1 MILLDG
7 IKISIQQ
14 KQTETK
20 ENSITNQPKTK
31 KTNFLIVSQTQKQLT
46 QAIKQITN
54 ITYTRFFFLS
64 QLTQDD
70 HKAILKIKKN

>member
-20 ENSITNQPKTK
+20 ENSITNQPKNK
-31 KTNFLIVSQTQKQLT
+31 KTNFLIISQTQKQL
-46 QAIKQITN
+46 
-54 ITYTRFFFLS
+54 
-64 QLTQDD
+64 
-70 HKAILKIKKN
+70 

>member
-31 KTNFLIVSQTQKQLT
+31 KTNFLIISKTQKQL
-46 QAIKQITN
+46 QFNKYKANKQIIN
-54 ITYTRFFFLS
+54 KTYTR
-64 QLTQDD
+64 
-70 HKAILKIKKN
+70 